1 MPTAYVKPALGA
13 DGQPLL
19 VRQPDHDWLPL
30 PPEGGFVVLD
40 EYWSRRIRDRDV
52 IETEPPSEPPT
63 EPEPVEPDPD
73 EPAALAEPETPSER
87 PARAGSRSR

>member
-30 PPEGGFVVLD
+30 PPEGGFVALD

-52 IETEPPSEPPT
+52 VETEPPAEPEPSSI
-63 EPEPVEPDPD
+63 EPEPVDPA
-73 EPAALAEPETPSER
+73 PPAEPETPSEK
-87 PARAGSRSR
+87 PARPGSRSR

>member
-13 DGQPLL
+13 DGEPVL

-40 EYWSRRIRDRDV
+40 EYWARRIRDRDV
-52 IETEPPSEPPT
+52 IEAEPPADPP
-63 EPEPVEPDPD
+63 
-73 EPAALAEPETPSER
+73 PADSAPSETNSDK
-87 PARAGSRSR
+87 PARAGSRS

>member
-52 IETEPPSEPPT
+52 IETEPPP
-63 EPEPVEPDPD
+63 EPESPPAAPAAD
-73 EPAALAEPETPSER
+73 EPAPAAAPETPSEK